1 MHTWREKVWVSPLV
15 RRSAVTLPSLCL
27 PLANYLV
34 SFATP
39 DLPWDPPLGTHAP
52 LGQNRS
58 WIKGFWEEQ
67 DSLWPGIIPWLF
79 DPQGPFL
86 HMRSVFL
93 VPKHGEGEWRSLNPL
108 LRQGFA
114 PFYPCHD
121 NSLKLFKR
129 EKHYPFTLFLL
140 LLPFQRANRRL
151 EPTYLLSQ
159 EMQTGGL
166 L

>member
-1 MHTWREKVWVSPLV
+1 MCVVSSLSQNMGRGSGDPLILYSNRV
-15 RRSAVTLPSLCL
+15 LP
-27 PLANYLV
+27 
-34 SFATP
+34 
-39 DLPWDPPLGTHAP
+39 
-52 LGQNRS
+52 
-58 WIKGFWEEQ
+58 
-67 DSLWPGIIPWLF
+67 
-79 DPQGPFL
+79 
-86 HMRSVFL
+86 
-93 VPKHGEGEWRSLNPL
+93 
-108 LRQGFA
+108 

-121 NSLKLFKR
+121 NYLKLFKR